1 MTNNMQTD
9 ALTEAVT
16 NCANPHILVIEDDS
30 SLANFL
36 RKRLEAEAYAVDVAN
51 DGEAGYDAINKSR
64 YDLLILDLNL
74 PRLDGVSLLK
84 QVRPIRPRMPVLV
97 LTGRTRVE
105 DRVLSLDTGADD
117 CMLKPFSFFE
127 LSARVRALMRRA
139 SDNTSRS
146 LRVADLTLD
155 CDEMRVERA
164 GNRLQLTSREFA
176 LLECLMRNARR
187 PVTRAMLMD
196 KVWNI
201 PFDPATNLVDVYV
214 KYVRDKV
221 DAGFDTKL
229 IRTVRGVGYV
239 ISED

>member
-1 MTNNMQTD
+1 MQTD
-9 ALTEAVT
+9 ALTDTAT
-16 NCANPHILVIEDDS
+16 NRVNPHILVIEDDS

-164 GNRLQLTSREFA
+164 GNRLQLTSREFS
-176 LLECLMRNARR
+176 LLEYLMRNARR

>member
-1 MTNNMQTD
+1 
-9 ALTEAVT
+9 
-16 NCANPHILVIEDDS
+16 
-30 SLANFL
+30 
-36 RKRLEAEAYAVDVAN
+36 
-51 DGEAGYDAINKSR
+51 
-64 YDLLILDLNL
+64 
-74 PRLDGVSLLK
+74 
-84 QVRPIRPRMPVLV
+84 MPVLV

-139 SDNTSRS
+139 TDNTVRT

-155 CDEMRVERA
+155 CEEMRVERA
-164 GNRLQLTSREFA
+164 GTRIHLTSREFA
-176 LLECLMRNARR
+176 VLECLMRNARR
-187 PVTRAMLMD
+187 PVTRAMLME
-196 KVWNI
+196 KVWSI
-201 PFDPATNLVDVYV
+201 PFDPGTNVVDVYV
-214 KYVRDKV
+214 KYIRDKV

>member
-1 MTNNMQTD
+1 MQTD
-9 ALTEAVT
+9 ALTDA
-16 NCANPHILVIEDDS
+16 AMIRSNPHILVIEDDS
-30 SLANFL
+30 SLAHFL
-36 RKRLEAEAYAVDVAN
+36 RKRLEAEAYAVDVAH
-51 DGEAGYDAINKSR
+51 DGEAGYDAISKAK

-139 SDNTSRS
+139 GDNTSRT

-164 GNRLQLTSREFA
+164 GQRIQLTSREFA

-239 ISED
+239 VSED